1 MQCTA
6 GADDA
11 GRRFD
16 RICRKLLPGTGLGA
30 IYAALRK
37 GRITVNGTK
46 KPPSYTL
53 REGDVIA
60 FPPDFTPRGGSAE
73 KGGHPG
79 DGLVKAIIFENS
91 HFVVFNKPSGILTH
105 GNGSLGAFLPH
116 YLQGVME
123 QSLAFTPAPL
133 HRLDRNT
140 SGIVVCGK
148 SIRGAVWF
156 SDLLSRK
163 QAVKAYIGIHDGILR
178 SPEHWE
184 DRLKR
189 NRDVKITIS
198 DPAGSRSVLHIFPLL
213 RSASK
218 TFCLTVAVTGRTHQI
233 RAQAALHGLPLTGD
247 VKYNEKTFRR
257 GGYAL
262 HAFHMR
268 FRETEE
274 TLGLPPLYARLP
286 GEFREQLTSLFP
298 GGETKKFLHRLKN
311 EITGKIAS
319 ISLGK

>member
-1 MQCTA
+1 MKRTA

-16 RICRKLLPGTGLGA
+16 RVCRKLLPDTGLGA
-30 IYAALRK
+30 IYSAIRK
-37 GRITVNGTK
+37 GRITVNGKK

-60 FPPDFTPRGGSAE
+60 FPPDLTPRGGAAGE
-73 KGGHPG
+73 GELPEH
-79 DGLVKAIIFENS
+79 GLVQEIIFENS

-105 GNGSLGAFLPH
+105 GNGSLQTFLLH
-116 YLQGVME
+116 YLQEVME

-189 NRDVKITIS
+189 DKDVKITIS

-218 TFCLTVAVTGRTHQI
+218 TLCLTVPVTGRTHQI

-247 VKYNEKTFRR
+247 VKYNNRPSRK
-257 GGYAL
+257 GGYLL
-262 HAFHMR
+262 HAFHLY
-268 FRETEE
+268 FRETAD
-274 TLGLPPLYARLP
+274 TPGLPPLYAPLP
-286 GEFREQLTSLFP
+286 KNFRETCTSLFP
-298 GGETKKFLHRLKN
+298 GGETKKLLNRLKH

-319 ISLGK
+319 ISPGK